1 MGRTHSFIVMRIL
14 ELLFNGSETGIHSNE
29 FKTFTV
35 CYNQVD
41 ALRYRGI
48 EKSMPIYLNLKE
60 DASTYVI
67 YQ

>member
-14 ELLFNGSETGIHSNE
+14 ELLFNGSEIRIHLNE
-29 FKTFTV
+29 FKNVTL

-41 ALRYRGI
+41 SLGYRGI
-48 EKSMPIYLNLKE
+48 GKPMPINLNLKE
-60 DASTYVI
+60 DASTNVI

>member
-1 MGRTHSFIVMRIL
+1 MGRTHSFIVRRIL

-29 FKTFTV
+29 LKTITV

-48 EKSMPIYLNLKE
+48 GKPMPINLNLKE
-60 DASTYVI
+60 DTSTCVI

>member
-14 ELLFNGSETGIHSNE
+14 ELLFNGSETGIHLNE
-29 FKTFTV
+29 FKTVTV
-35 CYNQVD
+35 CYNQGE

-48 EKSMPIYLNLKE
+48 EKPMPINLNLKE
-60 DASTYVI
+60 DASTYVT